1 MDRSFLLPTG
11 RTERELRE
19 RDLTFAKGYL
29 LLVFTIIFF
38 VVGIYIVLV
47 SKLMPDTGNNILDFI
62 KQVGFQ
68 I

>member
-68 I
+68 N